1 MEERKIVEILTEL
14 GAENITPAAAL
25 RDDLGL
31 DSLQM
36 VNLLITLEE
45 VFQIELEET
54 DIDPTSLRTVEDVI
68 SLTKKYTQSSGGT
81 DHE

>member
-14 GAENITPAAAL
+14 GAENITPSADL

-36 VNLLITLEE
+36 VNLLITIEE

-68 SLTKKYTQSSGGT
+68 SLTKKYTPSSGGL
-81 DHE
+81 DYE

>member
-1 MEERKIVEILTEL
+1 MEERKIAKILTEL
-14 GAENITPAAAL
+14 GAENITLAAEL

-36 VNLLITLEE
+36 VNLLIALEE

-54 DIDPTSLRTVEDVI
+54 DIDPSSLRTVKDVI
-68 SLTKKYTQSSGGT
+68 SLTKKYTQLREGT
-81 DHE
+81 NYE

>member
-1 MEERKIVEILTEL
+1 MEGRKIVEILTEL

-36 VNLLITLEE
+36 VNLLITIEE

-68 SLTKKYTQSSGGT
+68 SLTKKYTQSGGGT

>member
-14 GAENITPAAAL
+14 GAENITPAATL

-68 SLTKKYTQSSGGT
+68 SLTKKYTQSGGGT

>member
-14 GAENITPAAAL
+14 GAENITLTAAL

-68 SLTKKYTQSSGGT
+68 SLTKKYTQSGGGT
-81 DHE
+81 DH

>member
-68 SLTKKYTQSSGGT
+68 SLTKKYTQSGGGT

>member
-1 MEERKIVEILTEL
+1 MEEKRIVEILTEL

-36 VNLLITLEE
+36 VNLLISLEE
-45 VFQIELEET
+45 VFQIELKET
-54 DIDPTSLRTVEDVI
+54 DINPTSLRTVEDVI
-68 SLTKKYTQSSGGT
+68 SLTKKYTQSGGGT

>member
-1 MEERKIVEILTEL
+1 MEERKIAKILTEL
-14 GAENITPAAAL
+14 GAENITLAAEL

-36 VNLLITLEE
+36 VNLLIALEE

-54 DIDPTSLRTVEDVI
+54 DIDPSSLRTVKDVI
-68 SLTKKYTQSSGGT
+68 SLTKKYTQSREGT
-81 DHE
+81 NYE

>member
-14 GAENITPAAAL
+14 GAENITPSADL

-36 VNLLITLEE
+36 VNLLITIEE

>member
-1 MEERKIVEILTEL
+1 MEERKIAKILTEL
-14 GAENITPAAAL
+14 GAENITIAAEL

-36 VNLLITLEE
+36 VNLLIALEE

-54 DIDPTSLRTVEDVI
+54 DIDPSSLRTVKDVI
-68 SLTKKYTQSSGGT
+68 SLTKKYPQSREGT
-81 DHE
+81 NYE

>member
-1 MEERKIVEILTEL
+1 MEERKIAKILTEL
-14 GAENITPAAAL
+14 GAENIILAAEL

-36 VNLLITLEE
+36 VNLLIALEE

-54 DIDPTSLRTVEDVI
+54 DIDPSSLRTVKDVI
-68 SLTKKYTQSSGGT
+68 SLTKKYTQSREGINY
-81 DHE
+81 E

>member
-1 MEERKIVEILTEL
+1 MEERKIAKILREL
-14 GAENITPAAAL
+14 GVENITLSAEL

-36 VNLLITLEE
+36 VNLLIALEE
-45 VFQIELEET
+45 IFQIELEET

-68 SLTKKYTQSSGGT
+68 SLTKKYTQSGGGT

>member
-36 VNLLITLEE
+36 VNLLITIEE

-68 SLTKKYTQSSGGT
+68 SLTKKYTQSGGGT

>member
-31 DSLQM
+31 DSLHM

-68 SLTKKYTQSSGGT
+68 SLTKKYTQSGGGT

>member
-36 VNLLITLEE
+36 VNLLISIEE
-45 VFQIELEET
+45 IFQIELEET
-54 DIDPTSLRTVEDVI
+54 DIAPSSLHTVNDVI
-68 SLTKKYTQSSGGT
+68 SLTKKYTQFKGET
-81 DHE
+81 DYE

>member
-1 MEERKIVEILTEL
+1 MEERKIAKILTEL
-14 GAENITPAAAL
+14 GAENITLATEL

-36 VNLLITLEE
+36 VNLLIALEE

-54 DIDPTSLRTVEDVI
+54 DIDPSSLRTVKDVI
-68 SLTKKYTQSSGGT
+68 SLTKKYTQSREGT
-81 DHE
+81 NYE

>member
-14 GAENITPAAAL
+14 GAENITLAAAL

-68 SLTKKYTQSSGGT
+68 SLTKKYTQSGGGT

>member
-1 MEERKIVEILTEL
+1 MEERKIAKILTEL
-14 GAENITPAAAL
+14 GAENITIAAEL

-36 VNLLITLEE
+36 VNLLIALEE

-54 DIDPTSLRTVEDVI
+54 DIDPSSLRTVKDVI
-68 SLTKKYTQSSGGT
+68 SLTKKYTQSREGT
-81 DHE
+81 NYE